1 MAAKLDQIIDKYL
14 KIRDEKVK
22 IKDKYMSDVAH
33 LDAAM
38 DKIENYLQ
46 AEMQKSGL
54 KNLPTELGTAY
65 LSTRTAATVAD
76 WDSLLNYVRE
86 NGLWTLLEKRVNKTA
101 VEEFVA
107 ANDDLP
113 PGVNIS
119 QAVVVNVRRS

>member
-14 KIRDEKVK
+14 KIRDEKTK
-22 IKDKYMSDVAH
+22 IKEKYQADVAH

-38 DKIENYLQ
+38 EKIENYLQ

-76 WDSLLNYVRE
+76 WDSLLSYVRA
-86 NGLWTLLEKRVNKTA
+86 NDLWTLLEKRVSKTA
-101 VEEFVA
+101 VDEFVA

>member
-14 KIRDEKVK
+14 KIRDEKTK
-22 IKDKYMSDVAH
+22 IKEQYQADVAH

-38 DKIENYLQ
+38 EKIENYLQ

-76 WDSLLNYVRE
+76 WDSLLSYVRA
-86 NGLWTLLEKRVNKTA
+86 NDLWTLLEKRVSKTA

>member
-14 KIRDEKVK
+14 KIRDEKAK
-22 IKDKYMSDVAH
+22 IKEKYQSDVAH

-38 DKIENYLQ
+38 EKIENYLQ

-76 WDSLLNYVRE
+76 WDSLLSYVRA
-86 NGLWTLLEKRVNKTA
+86 NDLWTLLEKRVSKTA
-101 VEEFVA
+101 VEEFVT

>member
-14 KIRDEKVK
+14 KIRDEKTK
-22 IKDKYMSDVAH
+22 IKEKYQADVAH

-38 DKIENYLQ
+38 EKIENYLQ

-76 WDSLLNYVRE
+76 WDSLLSYVRA
-86 NGLWTLLEKRVNKTA
+86 NDLWTLLEKRVSKTA